1 MRRGVHVERDAE
13 GLQKALRELFEEAF
27 WREALESTLKNAAEE
42 TRDRAYEDLP
52 QRTLSPGYYSR
63 AEYLLD
69 LASAIECGA
78 AYSAEVLGR
87 DDVTGLQALQRAKAE
102 FERDHPAC
110 SCGARQ
116 HNRWAHECRSCRAK
130 FAERSA

>member
-1 MRRGVHVERDAE
+1 MQRGVHVERDAE

-27 WREALESTLKNAAEE
+27 AREMVGSLMAKADEE
-42 TRDRAYEDLP
+42 TRERVFDDLP

-63 AEYLLD
+63 AEYLIE

-78 AYSAEVLGR
+78 AYTAEVLGR
-87 DDVTGLQALQRAKAE
+87 DDVIGLKALRRAKFE
-102 FERDHPAC
+102 FEHDHPAC

-116 HNRWAHECRSCRAK
+116 HNRFVHECRSCRMK
-130 FAERSA
+130 FGERSA

>member
-1 MRRGVHVERDAE
+1 MPHSIHVVRDAE

-27 WREALESTLKNAAEE
+27 CREMIDSLMRKADDE
-42 TRDRAYEDLP
+42 TRERAYQDLP
-52 QRTLSPGYYSR
+52 ERTLSPGYYSR

-87 DDVTGLQALQRAKAE
+87 DDVVGLTALKRAKAE
-102 FERDHPAC
+102 FEGDHPAC
-110 SCGARQ
+110 SCGTRQ
-116 HNRWAHECRSCRAK
+116 HNRFARECRSCHAK
-130 FAERSA
+130 FVERSL

>member
-1 MRRGVHVERDAE
+1 MRHGVQVERDAE
-13 GLQKALRELFEEAF
+13 GLQQALRELFEEAF
-27 WREALESTLKNAAEE
+27 WREVFESSFRHASEE
-42 TRDRAYEDLP
+42 TRDRAEEDIP

-87 DDVTGLQALQRAKAE
+87 DDVVGLQALQRAKAE

-110 SCGARQ
+110 SCGTRQ
-116 HNRWAHECRSCRAK
+116 HNRWTHECRSCRAK